1 MKSPLTKYHP
11 LSTVPGAN
19 LINAYY
25 SMSQKEKPI
34 MRSLEISDDLKTRYT
49 GGYWLAG
56 CSRGC

>member
-11 LSTVPGAN
+11 LSIVPGAK
-19 LINAYY
+19 LINAY
-25 SMSQKEKPI
+25 SMSQKKKPI

-49 GGYWLAG
+49 GYWLAG